1 MKLIWYVASFFT
13 IFLILIN
20 NPKATSLSG
29 FSDQGRIFNSTRS
42 TQKSLQIVIAIHVVA
57 FFSLTILF
65 ALYSQ
70 V

>member
-1 MKLIWYVASFFT
+1 MKLIWYVASVFT

-29 FSDQGRIFNSTRS
+29 FGDQGKFFNSTRS
-42 TQKSLQIVIAIHVVA
+42 TQKGLQIVISIHVVL

-70 V
+70 I